1 MLFFPLMTDGRAAGL
16 VEITFQAFFGNIR
29 VKYYCIYAAQFCTV
43 QFFQQYHSSL
53 LCSGANSITTVTTP
67 PHQQSPAFV
76 LLQMAPLFWGAIKV
90 LKVMG
95 GIVLLVVLRGI
106 TFILDLL
113 CLLTLSRIRAAGE
126 VLACSCSCTPRL
138 TPVTQSFSC
147 FFGGEN
153 FTYVANF
160 FF

>member
-1 MLFFPLMTDGRAAGL
+1 MLPS
-16 VEITFQAFFGNIR
+16 VS
-29 VKYYCIYAAQFCTV
+29 VKYYSAQFCT
-43 QFFQQYHSSL
+43 FFQEILQ

-76 LLQMAPLFWGAIKV
+76 LLQMARLFSGAIKV
-90 LKVMG
+90 LKVVG

-126 VLACSCSCTPRL
+126 VLLACSCSCTPRL
-138 TPVTQSFSC
+138 TPVTQSFWG
-147 FFGGEN
+147 FFGGLN
-153 FTYVANF
+153 FTYVADF
-160 FF
+160 FG